1 MEDLVERARGRMAA
15 HRWQRCKTLII
26 DEVSMLDAALFDK
39 VGMDRGRCYL
49 MWNQS
54 RVFFSRKIEGCIK
67 SVSLSSG

>member
-39 VGMDRGRCYL
+39 VGMDRGRYIWGGCHL
-49 MWNQS
+49 TWNQS
-54 RVFFSRKIEGCIK
+54 RVFLGKSRG
-67 SVSLSSG
+67 V